1 MPEKMVVDTSIDM
14 LDLKI
19 IQVLNRDARRP
30 FNAIA
35 EELAVSD
42 ATVRKRVRRMLDEG
56 VIQRFNVVLDYHK
69 LGRII
74 KAFIG
79 LSVQPPK
86 LKGIVDHLF
95 ENPDVQ
101 VLYRTTGEVDLFV
114 EVIFK
119 DMEELNSF
127 LETELNLDGVTGT
140 VVNIVIGPYKRCPCT
155 GL

>member
-1 MPEKMVVDTSIDM
+1 MSID
-14 LDLKI
+14 LFDLKI
-19 IQVLNRDARRP
+19 LKVLNKDARKP
-30 FNAIA
+30 YKAIA
-35 EELAVSD
+35 EELGVSD
-42 ATVRKRVRRMLDEG
+42 ATIRNRINRMLKEG
-56 VIQRFNVVLDYHK
+56 VIKQFNVLVDYHK

-79 LSVQPPK
+79 LRVQPPK
-86 LKGIVDHLF
+86 LKEIVEHLI

-119 DMEELNSF
+119 DMDELNGF
-127 LETELNLDGVTGT
+127 LESELNLDGVTGT
-140 VVNIVIGPYKRCPCT
+140 VVNVVIGPYKRCPCT

>member
-1 MPEKMVVDTSIDM
+1 MSID
-14 LDLKI
+14 LFDLKI
-19 IQVLNRDARRP
+19 IKVLNKDARKPYR
-30 FNAIA
+30 AIA
-35 EELAVSD
+35 EELGVSD
-42 ATVRKRVRRMLDEG
+42 ATVRNRINRMLKQG
-56 VIQRFNVVLDYHK
+56 VIKQFNVLVDYHK

-79 LSVQPPK
+79 LKVQPPK
-86 LKGIVDHLF
+86 LKEIVDHMIV
-95 ENPDVQ
+95 NPDVQ

-119 DMEELNSF
+119 DMDELNSF
-127 LETELNLDGVTGT
+127 LESELNIDGVTGT

>member
-1 MPEKMVVDTSIDM
+1 MSIDM
-14 LDLKI
+14 LDLRI
-19 IQVLNRDARRP
+19 IQVLNRDGRRSYK
-30 FNAIA
+30 AIA
-35 EELAVSD
+35 EELGVSD
-42 ATVRKRVRRMLDEG
+42 ATVRNRVRGLLEEG
-56 VIQRFNVVLDYHK
+56 VIKKFNVLLDYHK

-79 LSVQPPK
+79 LRVQPGK
-86 LKGIVDHLF
+86 LKEIVGHLID
-95 ENPDVQ
+95 NPDVQ

-127 LETELNLDGVTGT
+127 LESELNIDGVTGT
-140 VVNIVIGPYKRCPCT
+140 VVNIVLSPYKRCPCT